1 MLRAKR
7 RQACRLLAGS
17 GLAAAKACSERRN
30 WAWSLRR
37 SRMLA
42 VLAAV
47 SILAAAS
54 FSTSWSFLCS
64 FARMKTAT
72 VSTQKTSAGN
82 NQRDQRGLD
91 IRVVIRVWLTVAQ
104 TGYGSCQY
112 RPKVMPTL
120 SLPLVVAGSTCGCR
134 RHSRLT
140 IGRACRAQ

>member
-1 MLRAKR
+1 
-7 RQACRLLAGS
+7 
-17 GLAAAKACSERRN
+17 
-30 WAWSLRR
+30 
-37 SRMLA
+37 MLA

-104 TGYGSCQY
+104 TGYGSC
-112 RPKVMPTL
+112 
-120 SLPLVVAGSTCGCR
+120 
-134 RHSRLT
+134 
-140 IGRACRAQ
+140 